1 MLRRHQRQQW
11 WYSACDCRWNAES
24 VCVCVCV
31 CVCERLYG
39 WTCDLLR
46 NVLRLCDVGGHEEIP
61 SHRLKRCRQSGRCPH
76 FILLYVLS
84 NISPTLNRTHVLS
97 HPWGVWV
104 LFLGPAFFHYCI
116 STLKEAGQVVRR
128 ERGLPNERGPKA
140 RICNKH
146 SALLHKHTCYK
157 SIKTSAIVTH
167 ASAGI
172 SSHKTKHTCSVR
184 VRGVQPD
191 IACVSV

>member
-31 CVCERLYG
+31 WALVRM
-39 WTCDLLR
+39 
-46 NVLRLCDVGGHEEIP
+46 NVWPAEECATFVWRWGHEEIP

-167 ASAGI
+167 PSAGI
-172 SSHKTKHTCSVR
+172 SSHKTKHTRSVR